1 MHGLIECTLVCSFT
15 VAIGLT
21 PCVGSLVLG
30 SGASLGRIGQ
40 CAAAIPTQYDE
51 LFSMQRLFL

>member
-1 MHGLIECTLVCSFT
+1 MHGLIECTRVCSFT

-30 SGASLGRIGQ
+30 SGASRGQIGQ

-51 LFSMQRLFL
+51 LFSM